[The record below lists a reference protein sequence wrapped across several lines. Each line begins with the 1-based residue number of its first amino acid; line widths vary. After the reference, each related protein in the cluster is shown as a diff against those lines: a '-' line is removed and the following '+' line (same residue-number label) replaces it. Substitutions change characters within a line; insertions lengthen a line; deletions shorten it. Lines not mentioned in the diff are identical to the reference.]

1 MISRCWN
8 KRNTVLEVNKSD
20 HGFNPRMPEIR
31 PATWEILQKLPGKLR
46 WNPKSCRWVRFR
58 GFSFSIGWFFR
69 FRFQPFIFRGVF
81 QFGQIA
87 EITTLWKQGS
97 LKVWTMKFWLVGGW
111 TNPSEK
117 YARQL
122 GNLPQGSGVIIKNVW
137 NHHLATYFGWLEF
150 AVFPLLTSY
159 GITRP
164 AMPPM
169 DQRYCH
175 SLTNQPPKPALFLP
189 GNLQKIGSNA
199 WGVFWWLIFKRWAD
213 GKTSLPRQNGLKTP
227 YFANEIAK
235 FTHHSSLKT
244 CPAKIC
250 LLEKRSHESMKSMIY
265 LCFLFQVPSRN
276 ISYLGKR
283 KIIFKSAFLWD
294 MLVPRRV
301 SLHGINHLPNFGYQ
315 LPSLQTRPRS
325 CFWSLS

>member
-46 WNPKSCRWVRFR
+46 WYPKSCRWVRFR

-199 WGVFWWLIFKRWAD
+199 WGEESFDDWFSKDELM
-213 GKTSLPRQNGLKTP
+213 GKLPYPDKMVWKPHILQT
-227 YFANEIAK
+227 
-235 FTHHSSLKT
+235 
-244 CPAKIC
+244 
-250 LLEKRSHESMKSMIY
+250 KSPNSPIT
-265 LCFLFQVPSRN
+265 VPSKHVLQKYVCWKKDLTNLWNLWSIYASFFR
-276 ISYLGKR
+276 YPPGTYPTWGKG
-283 KIIFKSAFLWD
+283 KSSSK
-294 MLVPRRV
+294 VPFY
-301 SLHGINHLPNFGYQ
+301 GI
-315 LPSLQTRPRS
+315 
-325 CFWSLS
+325 C